1 MDIGWSD
8 GLPSYKHISCYEHSF
23 NAQPSPIPV
32 QCQSNSD
39 RFEHFCSVLCGRVL
53 ARHLSSSAGEL
64 LASIKLTSWRRTG
77 VLIKH
82 IQLSQREWLECC
94 NINGRYYGESGSYYA
109 VNFYLSGN
117 FYLIRVTIGLN
128 CRYRNYFGHK
138 PLRGILHSWL
148 FLAGTFTISNDELLS
163 QQSHISHILNNIQIF
178 ESCPSVSPA

>member
-1 MDIGWSD
+1 MNIGWFD

-23 NAQPSPIPV
+23 NAQPSPS

-39 RFEHFCSVLCGRVL
+39 RFEHFCWKLCGRVL

-82 IQLSQREWLECC
+82 NTSQPERMVRGC
-94 NINGRYYGESGSYYA
+94 NINGRYYGECGSYYA

-128 CRYRNYFGHK
+128 CRYRNYYGHN
-138 PLRGILHSWL
+138 P
-148 FLAGTFTISNDELLS
+148 FVFTTVRAAAAVWTTI
-163 QQSHISHILNNIQIF
+163 
-178 ESCPSVSPA
+178 